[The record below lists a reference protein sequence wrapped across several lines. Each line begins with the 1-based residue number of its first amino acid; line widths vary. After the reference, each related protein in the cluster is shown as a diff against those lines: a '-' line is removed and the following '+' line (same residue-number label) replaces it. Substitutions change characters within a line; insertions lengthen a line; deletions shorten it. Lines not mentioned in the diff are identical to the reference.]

1 VTAGP
6 NRPTLLQA
14 DARHIPGQPPRWQP
28 AGGRG
33 AAVRF
38 AAPGPLPG
46 AEPEG
51 LLDRVARHAHKFDAN
66 ETKEA
71 LLELA
76 KRCARAPGLGSGLL
90 RALLSD
96 VRCRAQESGCMC
108 RHAPRIRAALS
119 WRGAPCGVRQRPRR
133 ALTDVLSACVLGV
146 RMCARMP

>member
-1 VTAGP
+1 MTAGP

-14 DARHIPGQPPRWQP
+14 DARRIPGQPPRWQP

-33 AAVRF
+33 VAVRF
-38 AAPGPLPG
+38 AAPGPSPG

-51 LLDRVARHAHKFDAN
+51 LLERVARHAHKFDAN

-96 VRCRAQESGCMC
+96 MRCRAQ
-108 RHAPRIRAALS
+108 
-119 WRGAPCGVRQRPRR
+119 
-133 ALTDVLSACVLGV
+133 
-146 RMCARMP
+146 